1 MTSAA
6 ITRAQAILDETRQ
19 AFTIADD
26 LWFLEL
32 ECRFGR
38 DAAQARYEPRGRGS
52 FGDKLGDLFLAFDKA
67 RRAYEAARDARDAS

>member
-1 MTSAA
+1 MTYATQMRMNVREAS
-6 ITRAQAILDETRQ
+6 Q